1 MLGKLLNW
9 LFGEKIISSAVG
21 LAAGAAVG
29 VAPVL
34 MSGNISKE
42 AVISGAAVGL
52 GSALIGSIGRTTG
65 EKK

>member
-1 MLGKLLNW
+1 MLGKLFNW

-42 AVISGAAVGL
+42 AVISGAAGGL
-52 GSALIGSIGRTTG
+52 GAALLGSIGRTTG

>member
-1 MLGKLLNW
+1 MLGKLFNW
-9 LFGEKIISSAVG
+9 LFGEKIVSSAVG

-42 AVISGAAVGL
+42 AVISGAAGGL
-52 GSALIGSIGRTTG
+52 GAALLGCIGRTTG

>member
-1 MLGKLLNW
+1 MLGKLFNW
-9 LFGEKIISSAVG
+9 LFGEKIVSSAVG

-42 AVISGAAVGL
+42 AVISGAAGGL
-52 GSALIGSIGRTTG
+52 GAALLGSIGRTIG

>member
-9 LFGEKIISSAVG
+9 LFGEKIVSSAVG
-21 LAAGAAVG
+21 LAAGTAVG

>member
-9 LFGEKIISSAVG
+9 LFGEKIVSSAVG

>member
-9 LFGEKIISSAVG
+9 LFGEKIVSSAVG

-29 VAPVL
+29 IAPVL

-42 AVISGAAVGL
+42 SLIVGASAGL
-52 GSALIGSIGRTTG
+52 GSAILGSVGRVTG

>member
-9 LFGEKIISSAVG
+9 LFGEKIVSSAVG
-21 LAAGAAVG
+21 LVTGAAVG

-42 AVISGAAVGL
+42 TLIIGAAAGL
-52 GSALIGSIGRTTG
+52 GSALVGNIGRTTG

>member
-9 LFGEKIISSAVG
+9 LFVEKIVSSAVG
-21 LAAGAAVG
+21 LAAGTAVG

>member
-1 MLGKLLNW
+1 MLEKLLNW
-9 LFGEKIISSAVG
+9 LFGKKIVSSAVG

-29 VAPVL
+29 IAPVL

-42 AVISGAAVGL
+42 TLMIGAAAGL
-52 GSALIGSIGRTTG
+52 GSALAGSIGRTTG

>member
-9 LFGEKIISSAVG
+9 LFGEKIVSSAVG

-29 VAPVL
+29 TAPVL
-34 MSGNISKE
+34 LSGNISKE
-42 AVISGAAVGL
+42 ALISGAAAGL
-52 GSALIGSIGRTTG
+52 GSAIIGNIGRTTG

>member
-9 LFGEKIISSAVG
+9 LFGEKIVSSAVG

-42 AVISGAAVGL
+42 TLMIGAAGGL
-52 GSALIGSIGRTTG
+52 GSAILGNIGRTTG
-65 EKK
+65 EK

>member
-9 LFGEKIISSAVG
+9 LFGEKIVSSAAG

-42 AVISGAAVGL
+42 AVITGAAAGL
-52 GSALIGSIGRTTG
+52 GAALIGSIGRTTG